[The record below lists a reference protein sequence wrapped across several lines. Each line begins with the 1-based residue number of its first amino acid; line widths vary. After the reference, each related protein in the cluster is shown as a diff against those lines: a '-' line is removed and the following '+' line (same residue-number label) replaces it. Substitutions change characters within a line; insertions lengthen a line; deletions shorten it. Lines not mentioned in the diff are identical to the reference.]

1 MLKTHTSATARAQR
15 NQFTIDVFPHVKKF
29 ILKTYPSTGTDKGSV
44 KVEEYTTLGK
54 YVTLALRE
62 PAGAE
67 NNGQYRDRLTTTIT
81 IVLTKKQSQLGPRLH
96 KLMRINTDIDRVFKE
111 HMLTWINAHQ
121 ECGVPPY
128 TACRLFLEYYKIDES
143 EYSLEAA
150 HRFYQRTKEDLQLVK
165 SAPDIDTKRPR
176 L

>member
-1 MLKTHTSATARAQR
+1 
-15 NQFTIDVFPHVKKF
+15 
-29 ILKTYPSTGTDKGSV
+29 
-44 KVEEYTTLGK
+44 VEEYTSLGK

-96 KLMRINTDIDRVFKE
+96 KLMRINTDMDRVFKD
-111 HMLTWINAHQ
+111 HLLTSIYMLSGTGIA
-121 ECGVPPY
+121 PY
-128 TACRLFLEYYKIDES
+128 SACRMFLAYYGIDES

-150 HRFYQRTKEDLQLVK
+150 HRFYQRSKDL
-165 SAPDIDTKRPR
+165 PG
-176 L
+176 